1 MSKFKSPPPTPSPSR
16 GEGKGGG
23 EFCGGAV
30 KIPFLKMSGSGNDF
44 ILIDHREPFLQED
57 HLKNFIRK
65 VCRRRISVGADG
77 LILIERSQKADFKWR
92 FYNADGSEAEMCG
105 NGGRCAA
112 RFAYLKG
119 IAGPSLKFETLA
131 GILSAQVEGKRVKLE
146 MTKPH
151 SLKLDETLL
160 VDGRKQIFSSI
171 NTGVPHTVLFV
182 EDLEGLDIIP
192 IGRAIRF
199 HSHFSPGGTNVN
211 FIRLE
216 EGSQFSI
223 RTYERGVED
232 ETLACGTGA
241 VASAL
246 IAAFKGLVKSP
257 VSIKTRGG
265 EVLAVYFEIE
275 AKEVK
280 RVFFEGDVH
289 IIYEAE
295 MWEEAYQ

>member
-1 MSKFKSPPPTPSPSR
+1 M
-16 GEGKGGG
+16 
-23 EFCGGAV
+23 
-30 KIPFLKMSGSGNDF
+30 KIPFMKMSGSGNDF
-44 ILIDHREPFLQED
+44 ILIDHREPFLKED
-57 HLKNFIRK
+57 GLKDLVRK
-65 VCRRRISVGADG
+65 VCQRRISVGADG

-131 GILSAQVEGKRVKLE
+131 GILSAQVEGKKVKLE
-146 MTKPH
+146 MTKPFG
-151 SLKLDETLL
+151 LKLDETILI
-160 VDGRKQIFSSI
+160 DGEKKIFSSLD
-171 NTGVPHTVLFV
+171 TGVPHAVLFV
-182 EDLEGLDIIP
+182 DDLEGVNIVLV
-192 IGRAIRF
+192 GRAIRF
-199 HSHFSPGGTNVN
+199 HSHFAPRGTNVN
-211 FIRLE
+211 FVRLE
-216 EGSQFSI
+216 KEFQLSI

-246 IAAFKGLVKSP
+246 VAAFKGLVKSP

-275 AKEVK
+275 RREAK

-289 IIYEAE
+289 VIYEAE

>member
-1 MSKFKSPPPTPSPSR
+1 M
-16 GEGKGGG
+16 
-23 EFCGGAV
+23 
-30 KIPFLKMSGSGNDF
+30 KIPFMKMSGSGNDF
-44 ILIDHREPFLQED
+44 ILIDHREPFLEED
-57 HLKNFIRK
+57 RLKDFIRK
-65 VCRRRISVGADG
+65 ACRRRISVGADG

-105 NGGRCAA
+105 NGGRCVA

-131 GILSAQVEGKRVKLE
+131 GILSAQVDGKSVKLE
-146 MTKPH
+146 MTKPFG
-151 SLKLDETLL
+151 LKLDETLL
-160 VDGRKQIFSSI
+160 VDEKKQVFSII
-171 NTGVPHTVLFV
+171 NTGVPHVVLFV
-182 EDLEGLDIIP
+182 EDLEGVDIVP
-192 IGRAIRF
+192 IGRTIRF
-199 HSHFSPGGTNVN
+199 HSHFSPNGTNVN

-216 EGSQFSI
+216 KGSQLSI

-257 VSIKTRGG
+257 VSVRTKGG
-265 EVLAVYFEIE
+265 EVLTVHFEIE
-275 AKEVK
+275 GREVK
-280 RVFFEGDVH
+280 KVFFEGDVH

>member
-1 MSKFKSPPPTPSPSR
+1 M
-16 GEGKGGG
+16 
-23 EFCGGAV
+23 
-30 KIPFLKMSGSGNDF
+30 KIPFMKMSGSGNDF
-44 ILIDHREPFLQED
+44 ILIDHREALLKED
-57 HLKNFIRK
+57 RLKDFIRK

-92 FYNADGSEAEMCG
+92 FYNSDGSEAEMCG

-119 IAGPSLKFETLA
+119 IVGPSLKFETLA
-131 GILSAQVEGKRVKLE
+131 GILSAQVDGKKVKLE
-146 MTKPH
+146 MTKPFG
-151 SLKLDETLL
+151 LKLDEAIFLN
-160 VDGRKQIFSSI
+160 GEKQIISSI
-171 NTGVPHTVLFV
+171 NTGVPHTIIFV
-182 EDLEGLDIIP
+182 EDLDGIDITR

-199 HSHFSPGGTNVN
+199 HPNFAPSGTNVN
-211 FIRLE
+211 FIRVGK
-216 EGSQFSI
+216 GSQLSI

-246 IAAFKGLVKSP
+246 VAAFKGLVKSP
-257 VSIKTRGG
+257 VLIKTKGG
-265 EVLAVYFEIE
+265 EVLTVYFEIE